1 MKKLLLFLIIGNTP
15 FLIFCQFQLAFD
27 IGDNYQSWT
36 NGSNEGSGF
45 NSWSLTAVP
54 SGGFAGHFIGNPSS
68 GGISGMSTQSF
79 GLFGNPNYVG
89 NEAKATR
96 YFSSSS
102 PMQFGDTLKFQ
113 MGLNW
118 DADNSNG
125 FKGIDLINSSGTVV
139 LNFNMGGSS
148 TITWSRPGAGSGGD
162 LFTTYGTNAMNF
174 KIVKVGNQTYRIMA
188 TPRSTS
194 DPNFDQ
200 TVTIAGEIAGFVFYI
215 GRMNDNNANRQP
227 YYDSLSLSN
236 SGDFNVPADSSFTYS
251 RNLSGSGSLSK
262 SGNGVLTLTGAN
274 TYTGSTTVEAGTLRL
289 NRTGGGT
296 LPNTANVTVNGG
308 TLRISTNQTL
318 NNLTIASGAQ
328 VEVDEGA
335 VLEVTGTLS
344 NSGTITLKASSSGV
358 GQLIHNSTAS
368 GQVVT
373 SQYITG
379 LATEGRWI
387 YLGSPTS
394 SARLDSLIEG
404 SATMV
409 AANSNQGTI
418 WNWDASNGQWSA
430 PASISDNFVVGR
442 GYVTWIGMNGS
453 YGPFT
458 RVLPG
463 KIDVYGSVTSGAS
476 DFSISLTYGGTSPN
490 DGWNL
495 IANPWPATYDW
506 NGQTIGSSHFNVW
519 VYRDGSYKTF
529 NTDGTGDPEA
539 RYWTPMQAGF
549 VRRDNLGPSS
559 ISFERTRRI
568 TSQNILLSKPQSGK
582 SEVNILVKNNSTDKE
597 DNLYITFSQGG
608 NEQYLLSEDA
618 EKKMNTNN
626 YPNIF
631 TYREGRK
638 LIINQLP
645 ELSGYRSEPVG
656 FQGTQA
662 GTYTISIKNKDN
674 FDPSISVLLEDKIM
688 NNFALLNNADYTFVH
703 NPVNNPDRFVLHF
716 NKSQIGTPEM
726 EANKFN
732 AWVYDGVAYIRG
744 LEHLGQSTVKISD
757 LSGRIIAS
765 YRIDI
770 ASGST
775 NEIVLPSLPKGVYL
789 LSVESVAQSKT
800 VKFIYY

>member
-1 MKKLLLFLIIGNTP
+1 
-15 FLIFCQFQLAFD
+15 
-27 IGDNYQSWT
+27 
-36 NGSNEGSGF
+36 
-45 NSWSLTAVP
+45 
-54 SGGFAGHFIGNPSS
+54 
-68 GGISGMSTQSF
+68 
-79 GLFGNPNYVG
+79 
-89 NEAKATR
+89 
-96 YFSSSS
+96 
-102 PMQFGDTLKFQ
+102 
-113 MGLNW
+113 
-118 DADNSNG
+118 
-125 FKGIDLINSSGTVV
+125 
-139 LNFNMGGSS
+139 
-148 TITWSRPGAGSGGD
+148 
-162 LFTTYGTNAMNF
+162 
-174 KIVKVGNQTYRIMA
+174 
-188 TPRSTS
+188 
-194 DPNFDQ
+194 
-200 TVTIAGEIAGFVFYI
+200 
-215 GRMNDNNANRQP
+215 
-227 YYDSLSLSN
+227 
-236 SGDFNVPADSSFTYS
+236 
-251 RNLSGSGSLSK
+251 
-262 SGNGVLTLTGAN
+262 
-274 TYTGSTTVEAGTLRL
+274 
-289 NRTGGGT
+289 
-296 LPNTANVTVNGG
+296 
-308 TLRISTNQTL
+308 
-318 NNLTIASGAQ
+318 
-328 VEVDEGA
+328 
-335 VLEVTGTLS
+335 
-344 NSGTITLKASSSGV
+344 
-358 GQLIHNSTAS
+358 
-368 GQVVT
+368 
-373 SQYITG
+373 
-379 LATEGRWI
+379 
-387 YLGSPTS
+387 
-394 SARLDSLIEG
+394 
-404 SATMV
+404 
-409 AANSNQGTI
+409 
-418 WNWDASNGQWSA
+418 
-430 PASISDNFVVGR
+430 VVGR

-549 VRRDNLGPSS
+549 VRRDTIGPSS

-703 NPVNNPDRFVLHF
+703 NPANNPDRFVLHF